1 MTSPETESAT
11 ESAGG
16 HAAASKR
23 VLVTGCAGF
32 IGSHTTERLLSLG
45 HSVRGVDMFTDNY
58 DPGLKRANVQG
69 VLNDPEFELVEVDL
83 VTADPAQLL
92 DGIDVVLH
100 LAGQPGVRTSWAD
113 GFEIYMKRNIEAT
126 QRLLEAALDSS
137 VERFAAASSSSVY
150 GDAESYPTAETA
162 VPKPVS
168 PYGVT
173 KLAAEHLCTLYATN
187 FGVPTV
193 SLRYFTVYGPRQRTD
208 MALRRM
214 IDAALNGRPFP
225 LYGDGSVSRSFTYV
239 DDVVDANLAA
249 MFNDVAPGTVCNV
262 ANVQTASM
270 RELISLAEAAL
281 GASIELEI
289 LPDAAG
295 DARRTGGSSEFAA
308 AALGWA
314 PKTSLATGVTRQVE
328 WQRQNPLPPDHPDL
342 NF

>member
-1 MTSPETESAT
+1 MIPTVNDTSP
-11 ESAGG
+11 
-16 HAAASKR
+16 KR

-45 HSVRGVDMFTDNY
+45 HTVRGVDLFTDNY
-58 DPGLKRANVQG
+58 DPGLKRANVKAA
-69 VLNDPEFELVEVDL
+69 LSEPAFELLELDL
-83 VTADPAQLL
+83 VTTDPAELL

-113 GFEIYMKRNIEAT
+113 GFEIYVKRNIEAT
-126 QRLLEAALDSS
+126 QRLLEAARNSS

-150 GDAESYPTAETA
+150 GDAESYPTPETA

-173 KLAAEHLCTLYATN
+173 KLAAEHLCTLYASN

-193 SLRYFTVYGPRQRTD
+193 SLRYFTVFGPRQRTD

-214 IDAALNGRPFP
+214 IDSALNGRPFP
-225 LYGDGSVSRSFTYV
+225 LYGDGSVSRSFTFI
-239 DDVVDANLAA
+239 DDVVDANIAA
-249 MFNDVAPGTVCNV
+249 MFADVAPGTVCNV

-270 RELISLAEAAL
+270 RELIDLAEAAL
-281 GASIELEI
+281 GSKIELEL
-289 LPDAAG
+289 LPEAAG
-295 DARRTGGSSEFAA
+295 DARRTGGSAEFAA
-308 AALGWA
+308 VTLGWA
-314 PKTSLATGVTRQVE
+314 PTTPLAAGVARQVE
-328 WQRQNPLPPDHPDL
+328 WQRKNPLPPDHPDM